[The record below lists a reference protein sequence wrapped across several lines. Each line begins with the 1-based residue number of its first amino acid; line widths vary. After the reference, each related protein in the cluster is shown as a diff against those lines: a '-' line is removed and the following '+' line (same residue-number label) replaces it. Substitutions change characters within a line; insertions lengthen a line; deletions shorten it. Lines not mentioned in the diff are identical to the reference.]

1 MGFNSGFK
9 GLSNYWCEERWTS
22 NCLVMSIVPIVGT
35 GWLLYQPWHN
45 YAVVAPQ
52 RDDCY
57 CSTVYRKW
65 RHI

>member
-1 MGFNSGFK
+1 
-9 GLSNYWCEERWTS
+9 
-22 NCLVMSIVPIVGT
+22 MSIVPIVGT